1 MTSEL
6 HEEMIDEVLDDF
18 NFERVHCAM
27 TAIDWKWQ
35 TTEGKGFAVPTIARL
50 KARARILLRDA
61 IKDKYIATGGLHAQY
76 HPANDTE
83 REWFHL
89 QFVLCEA
96 DNCPDD

>member
-6 HEEMIDEVLDDF
+6 HETMIQEVLDDF

-27 TAIDWKWQ
+27 TAVDWHWQ
-35 TTEGKGFAVPTIARL
+35 TTEGNGLAVPTVARL

-61 IKDKYIATGGLHAQY
+61 IKSKYLATGGLHAQY
-76 HPANDTE
+76 HPANGTE
-83 REWFHL
+83 RESFQL
-89 QFVLCEA
+89 QFILCEA

>member
-18 NFERVHCAM
+18 SFERVHCAM

-35 TTEGKGFAVPTIARL
+35 TTEGNGFAVPTIARL

-61 IKDKYIATGGLHAQY
+61 IKDKYIASGGLHAQY
-76 HPANDTE
+76 HPADNTE
-83 REWFHL
+83 REWFQL